1 MTTSDS
7 FRDRQQN
14 PSAPGHALAIV
25 LMKHQEPIWTLDA
38 CLGAVSYLFFGPN
51 DGIFSYFPSKI
62 GATKPGG
69 CLFHP
74 FSELNIGHM
83 QLV

>member
-25 LMKHQEPIWTLDA
+25 LMKHQEPIWALDA
-38 CLGAVSYLFFGPN
+38 CLGAVSHLLFGPK
-51 DGIFSYFPSKI
+51 DSIFMVF
-62 GATKPGG
+62 
-69 CLFHP
+69 
-74 FSELNIGHM
+74 
-83 QLV
+83 